1 MKNQFFMDGIM
12 IVKNVCNL
20 MLALAL
26 LVPLNSLA
34 NPKHAPENFKT
45 EDGNAIFIDIK
56 EAVYN
61 INYDSRNKKVNA
73 VSKIHF
79 EMTEAGMPI
88 FDLVE
93 EPTLIVLDGSIV
105 QNKVINSPDKD
116 AEFRLILKNITPGAH
131 YLEVSS
137 PITKGV
143 NFIFGGG
150 VASAFWFSDLD
161 DRSYLEA
168 YLPTNYEFDQYK
180 MTFNI
185 DFKGLKKQTIY
196 SNGKVSKLDDS
207 QFNIEFPDTYTSSS
221 LYFHTA
227 PIGRYNERRFN
238 FHSIDGRDIPVIAY
252 TTAKFG
258 KKNALDTL
266 QNKITESLS
275 GLESLYGPF
284 LHQTLTVFNAGAGG
298 MEYSGA
304 TMTSLE
310 ALNHE
315 LTHSYFARGGFMPAN
330 GNAGWIDE
338 AVTSWSDAGLPTKSD
353 LGAMKSNMAGHS
365 QYRRYTDMD
374 AYTKGKSFISYLHYK
389 FQANGGMT
397 SFLNQLIQTDSFK
410 PMTTEE
416 LIKKISDYYSEDV
429 SPLFKKYIFSQDS
442 TVSPKKTSSFPAR
455 AVHMKMSI
463 NEMSQFL

>member
-1 MKNQFFMDGIM
+1 MDGIM
-12 IVKNVCNL
+12 ILKNVCNWMLTLVVL
-20 MLALAL
+20 M
-26 LVPLNSLA
+26 PLNLMA

-45 EDGNAIFIDIK
+45 DEGNAVFIDIK

-61 INYDSRNKKVNA
+61 LNYDSKKKSVTA

-79 EMTEAGMPI
+79 ETTEAGMPI

-93 EPTLIVLDGSIV
+93 EPTLISLNGSIV

-116 AEFRLILKNITPGAH
+116 AKFRLILKNINPGTH
-131 YLEVSS
+131 YLEISS

-150 VASAFWFSDLD
+150 IASAFWFSDLT

-180 MTFNI
+180 IIFNI

-207 QFNIEFPDTYTSSS
+207 QFKIEFPETYTTSS

-238 FHSIDGRDIPVIAY
+238 YHSIDGRDIPVIAY
-252 TTAKFG
+252 TTSKLG
-258 KKNALDTL
+258 KKNTLDTL

-284 LHQTLTVFNAGAGG
+284 LHQTLTVFNAGSGG

-338 AVTSWSDAGLPTKSD
+338 AITSWSDAGLPSNSD
-353 LGAMKSNMAGHS
+353 LGEMKSNMAGNS
-365 QYRRYTDMD
+365 QYRRYTDID

-389 FQANGGMT
+389 FQANGGIA

-429 SPLFKKYIFSQDS
+429 TPLFKKYIYSQDS
-442 TVSPKKTSSFPAR
+442 TVSPKKASGIHAR
-455 AVHMKMSI
+455 RVHMKMSI
-463 NEMSQFL
+463 DEMAQFL